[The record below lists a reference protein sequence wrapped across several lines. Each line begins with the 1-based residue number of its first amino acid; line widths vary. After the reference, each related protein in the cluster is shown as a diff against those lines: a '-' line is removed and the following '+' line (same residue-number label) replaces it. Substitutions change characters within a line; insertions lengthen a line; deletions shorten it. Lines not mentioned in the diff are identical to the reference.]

1 MLVIR
6 RLLIAAV
13 LTASI
18 GHYPAA
24 ATTGN
29 KIGGMWWWWRPP
41 WFISYLGFALIFHST
56 PGVASYHIAVT
67 TSSSSSHKADIA
79 TAGCRLSEFR
89 CDNSHCIAQDKFC
102 DGEDDCSDK
111 SDEPKYCSPCNR
123 TLYGD
128 VGRTYEVEVRR
139 PREDRLPFIC
149 HINFTAAGGDFGD
162 LVQLTFDTFTVGRFL
177 SFTNQGCPDGF
188 MMIRE
193 EGRPA
198 TGGQWCGSAWGYTV
212 YYSETASINL
222 TLYLGRLSEQ
232 GIGYNF
238 DFKLSY
244 KFLKRSEAHLRY
256 GNNTMSTWR
265 GDLVNGTYCD
275 RVLTRCDTRACR
287 LQSPNYPGVYP
298 RNVTCYYRIEH
309 KRAPPGHRALL
320 AVNQRNSHKIHIK
333 DQVVKYDR
341 SQRILRVW
349 DQCNV
354 VQDYLTVYDG
364 GSTTD
369 RVLVRLCGGDTVP
382 DIVSSRNT
390 MLLEFHTSP
399 YDNPFHPVPLS
410 FLPGFE
416 LEVHVLFVDDKSRS
430 FVKENSN
437 CDFYITSYENPLG
450 TLENPKHSLP
460 PNTTCRYHF
469 HGKPNEIVWISF
481 IKYYSAST
489 DPPPA
494 ASIDSLNND
503 DDTNNNNN
511 DECHAKL
518 IMWDGDQTKQDKQQ
532 SYKKKI
538 RLMGQFCKDEIPVLC
553 DHSLLRNSSRHTRP
567 CSLAESY
574 VSTGRDLTLEH
585 ILRQGSALYPISFVL
600 RYEFV
605 HNSMS
610 CHLVF
615 TSSSTSTS
623 SSSSSAGGSTRHDE
637 SVVKKSTGIS
647 GKFSS
652 PKSVFLYG
660 RGGAQNLS
668 CVYRFEAELDQKV
681 EISISRASFGDK
693 VCMSYVDPLVNR
705 WTCDRRTSEVKL
717 SGYAELVVSEY
728 PWPGVQLVRDCFC
741 SNITGNTDN
750 DSANNNNRVSL
761 TSLTSNIVELRFTI
775 TRMNVTQDYNDFFF
789 EGEYRFV
796 SNNVPVEDND
806 DSDDSSR
813 NHDND
818 HDDDIINNGNNNNN
832 DNVEQK
838 LQKRQQQQS
847 RRRCPSRLEDRRLRG
862 TSGEISLKS
871 PLLSVR
877 NYDGSDSGDG
887 TADVAA
893 VEEILKNTE
902 DLTATATATQ
912 QCINEPWLIEPEDPR
927 INYIYLRTTGF
938 AINADNIAD
947 CTTLNRII
955 VYSAINSKERS
966 VICPETTRS
975 NRDGNNNNSD
985 NDKVHSK
992 TVEFFSGGWN
1002 RTSSTITA
1010 DGISTF
1016 VPTSALAQQ
1025 HARSF
1030 VVEFIQKEPGTYSV
1044 MWIAISK
1051 SARAATET
1059 HYFSPDGD
1067 NNAANIYSVVPPIED
1082 CPYRCPEIKA
1092 CISSVLWCDGIK
1104 HCPSGFDEEEINC
1117 SYRFGV
1123 TLLYVAVGAGILGV
1137 FLVIL
1142 LATGCLKYCVYRH
1155 KMRTKK
1161 KKKKKK
1167 NSLNSLNVNN
1177 IHVNHMHHHHN
1188 NGLTSS
1194 SQLQSGGGGTGGQ
1207 YNITSHPQDLYSN
1220 DNYGKDSIC

>member
-6 RLLIAAV
+6 RLLIVGV
-13 LTASI
+13 LAASI
-18 GHYPAA
+18 GHYPVAA
-24 ATTGN
+24 ATGS

-41 WFISYLGFALIFHST
+41 WFISYLGFALIFHTT
-56 PGVASYHIAVT
+56 PDVASYHIAVT
-67 TSSSSSHKADIA
+67 TSSSSSSQKTDLTA
-79 TAGCRLSEFR
+79 AGCRLSEFR
-89 CDNSHCIAQDKFC
+89 S
-102 DGEDDCSDK
+102 
-111 SDEPKYCSPCNR
+111 CNR

-222 TLYLGRLSEQ
+222 TLYLARLSEQ

-256 GNNTMSTWR
+256 GNNTLSTWR

-437 CDFYITSYENPLG
+437 CDFYITSYENPSG

-503 DDTNNNNN
+503 DDSNNNNN
-511 DECHAKL
+511 D
-518 IMWDGDQTKQDKQQ
+518 D
-532 SYKKKI
+532 
-538 RLMGQFCKDEIPVLC
+538 
-553 DHSLLRNSSRHTRP
+553 LLRNSSRHTRP

-615 TSSSTSTS
+615 TSSSSFSFS
-623 SSSSSAGGSTRHDE
+623 SSFLGGSSRHDE
-637 SVVKKSTGIS
+637 SVVKKSAGIS

-652 PKSVFLYG
+652 PKNVFLYG

-668 CVYRFEAELDQKV
+668 CVYRFEAEQDQKV

-705 WTCDRRTSEVKL
+705 WTCDRRTSDVKL
-717 SGYAELVVSEY
+717 TGLAELVVSEY
-728 PWPGVQLVRDCFC
+728 PWPGVKLVRDCFC
-741 SNITGNTDN
+741 SNITGNADN
-750 DSANNNNRVSL
+750 DSSNNNYRVSL
-761 TSLTSNIVELRFTI
+761 TSLTSNIVELKFTI

-796 SNNVPVEDND
+796 SNNVPVENNE
-806 DSDDSSR
+806 DSDDTR
-813 NHDND
+813 NHGNE
-818 HDDDIINNGNNNNN
+818 DDDDDDDDDDNNS
-832 DNVEQK
+832 DNEEQK

-847 RRRCPSRLEDRRLRG
+847 RRRCPSRLEDRKLRG

-877 NYDGSDSGDG
+877 HYDGSDFGKTTGS
-887 TADVAA
+887 DVAA
-893 VEEILKNTE
+893 VEEILKNTD
-902 DLTATATATQ
+902 DLTTTAIATQ
-912 QCINEPWLIEPEDPR
+912 
-927 INYIYLRTTGF
+927 
-938 AINADNIAD
+938 
-947 CTTLNRII
+947 
-955 VYSAINSKERS
+955 
-966 VICPETTRS
+966 
-975 NRDGNNNNSD
+975 
-985 NDKVHSK
+985 HSP
-992 TVEFFSGGWN
+992 
-1002 RTSSTITA
+1002 IT
-1010 DGISTF
+1010 
-1016 VPTSALAQQ
+1016 QQ

-1051 SARAATET
+1051 SARAATDT
-1059 HYFSPDGD
+1059 HYFNTDGD
-1067 NNAANIYSVVPPIED
+1067 NSAGNIFSMVPPIED

-1137 FLVIL
+1137 FLVLL
-1142 LATGCLKYCVYRH
+1142 LATGCLKYCLYRH
-1155 KMRTKK
+1155 KIRTKK

-1194 SQLQSGGGGTGGQ
+1194 SQLQSGGGGAGGQ
-1207 YNITSHPQDLYSN
+1207 YNITSHPQDLYTS